1 MQSEILFWIWLSER
15 LGAQNRDFRQLI
27 SLYESPYDLFHADS
41 TELDRIEELTER
53 TKTVLADKDLRKA
66 SKILNDCEQMGI
78 GILPYGDA
86 AYPNL
91 LRELR
96 EPPVLLYYMG
106 VLPDFNK
113 RLSIGIV
120 GTRRMSAYGLRT
132 AYKIS
137 YELASVNAVVVSGM
151 ASGIDGVAAAAAL
164 LAGGCTAAVLGC
176 GLDIVYPKHHENLMR
191 EISKGG
197 VLLSEYAPG
206 VRPSHY
212 HFPERNRIISGLSQ
226 GLVVVEA
233 GIGSGSLITA
243 KTAIMQGRDLFAV
256 PANVG
261 SVGAEGTNGL
271 LRDGANLVL
280 ETDDVLQRYRYV
292 YAESLSCDALSRA
305 RERSA
310 ADLQALERLGVIEL
324 THTQTASAQT
334 APVQATP
341 APEKKPR
348 QRKKREDTAPVKEV
362 KAPSREPTAAGKTA
376 GQTPDEVL
384 QSLSPVQIAILQA
397 MPDDHPITVD
407 SLGNLGYSYGDVIAA
422 FTMLEILG
430 LVRKLPGALYTKA

>member
-1 MQSEILFWIWLSER
+1 MQSEILFWIWLAER
-15 LGAQNRDFRQLI
+15 LGAQNRDFRNLI

-41 TELDRIEELTER
+41 TELDRIEGLTER
-53 TKTVLADKDLRKA
+53 TKTVLANKDLRSA

-86 AYPNL
+86 AYPSL

-96 EPPVLLYYMG
+96 DPPVLLYYQG
-106 VLPDFNK
+106 NLPDFQK

-120 GTRRMSAYGLRT
+120 GTRRMSAYGLKT
-132 AYKIS
+132 AYKIA
-137 YELASVNAVVVSGM
+137 YELSGVNAVVVSGM

-164 LAGGCTAAVLGC
+164 LAGGCTVAVLGC
-176 GLDIVYPKHHENLMR
+176 GLDVVYPKHHKNLMQ
-191 EISKGG
+191 EIAKHG

-206 VRPSHY
+206 VKPSHY
-212 HFPERNRIISGLSQ
+212 HFPARNRIISGLAQ
-226 GLVVVEA
+226 GLIVVEA
-233 GIGSGSLITA
+233 GIRSGSLITA
-243 KTAIMQGRDLFAV
+243 KTAVLQGRDLFAV

-292 YAESLSCDALSRA
+292 YADSLAYDELSRV
-305 RERSA
+305 REHSA
-310 ADLQALERLGVIEL
+310 ADLRALERFGVIEL
-324 THTQTASAQT
+324 THTAAPAQSAT
-334 APVQATP
+334 VQAAP
-341 APEKKPR
+341 APEKKTR
-348 QRKKREDTAPVKEV
+348 QRKKREEKTEPKQAEV
-362 KAPSREPTAAGKTA
+362 VSREPAVAQEA
-376 GQTPDEVL
+376 PRQTPDEVL
-384 QSLSPVQIAILQA
+384 QSLSPVQVAILQA

-407 SLGNLGYSYGDVIAA
+407 SLGSLGYPYGDVIAA